1 MDLRLF
7 GRVLWRF
14 RLIVLLGL
22 LLAIALAALSVVR
35 VSTSGKISYR
45 QSQLW
50 SSTTRLGVT
59 QTGFPW
65 GRLFA
70 QQPAAAGQATPTPE
84 QQAARLG
91 IPIADPNRLNN
102 LAVLYSQLATSDQ
115 VHSLMLR
122 DGPIVG
128 QILAVSLVEGD
139 NRIMLPLID
148 ITAISNSPQ
157 AAVALSLRSARALE
171 NYVAGQQRS
180 NNVPTTDRVLVQE
193 ILSPKQAHLYQ
204 GRSKTMPIVILLAVL
219 FAIVGLAF
227 LLENMRPR
235 ARRLDESVEPDMAN
249 AARRR
254 TA

>member
-14 RLIVLLGL
+14 RAVVLLGL
-22 LLAIALAALSVVR
+22 LVASALAALSVVR
-35 VSTSGKISYR
+35 VTTGGKITYR

-59 QTGFPW
+59 QSGFPW

-70 QQPAAAGQATPTPE
+70 QQPVAAGQPTLTPE
-84 QQAARLG
+84 QQAAKLG

-102 LAVLYSQLATSDQ
+102 LAVLYSELATSDQ

-128 QILAVSLVEGD
+128 QISAVSLVEGD

-148 ITAISNSPQ
+148 ITAISTSPL
-157 AAVALSLRSARALE
+157 AAIRLSLRSARALE
-171 NYVAGQQRS
+171 RYVAGQQSS
-180 NNVPTTDRVLVQE
+180 NNVPTTDRVIVQE
-193 ILSPKQAHLYQ
+193 ILNPKQAHIYQ
-204 GRSKTMPIVILLAVL
+204 PRSKTMPIVIFLAVL
-219 FAIVGLAF
+219 FATVGLAF
-227 LLENMRPR
+227 LLENLRPR
-235 ARRLDESVEPDMAN
+235 ARRLDETAETDLPD